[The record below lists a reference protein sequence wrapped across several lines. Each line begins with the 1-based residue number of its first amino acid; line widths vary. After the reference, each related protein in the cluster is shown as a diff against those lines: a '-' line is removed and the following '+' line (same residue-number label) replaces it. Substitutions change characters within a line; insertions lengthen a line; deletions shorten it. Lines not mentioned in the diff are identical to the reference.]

1 MKNLLVVCLI
11 LTFATLSSAQA
22 PKPESF
28 MPAEQFGNSQA
39 EWFFR
44 WSTSAGSYILRHDGL
59 GEFTSSQG
67 SRHRLLVRMVPKC
80 RLERV
85 YYLEHER
92 DVFLLCKISGYGF
105 YLVRMEQTIRTDK
118 KPGLPPLKHAKIR
131 WSTPLG
137 NLSGEDP
144 SMDGDVI
151 RVGKSI
157 EISKADGHILKQD

>member
-1 MKNLLVVCLI
+1 MKNLLVVCL
-11 LTFATLSSAQA
+11 LVTFAMLGSAQA

-67 SRHRLLVRMVPKC
+67 LRRRLLVRMVPKG
-80 RLERV
+80 RLERL

-92 DVFLLCKISGYGF
+92 DLFLLCKISGHGF
-105 YLVRMEQTIRTDK
+105 FLVRMEQAIRAEK
-118 KPGLPPLKHAKIR
+118 KLGLPPLKVAAIR

-144 SMDGDVI
+144 SIDGDVI
-151 RVGKSI
+151 RIGKSI